1 MPNHQPIDL
10 FELTAARK
18 RLSWFVQMQ
27 AHQTAH
33 YVGFGWEAKNDAPS
47 DYPSL
52 VEAFE
57 NSLQTGKPLPISN
70 AFCDRTIYLSPAGN
84 VQMRFWHDVSHVR
97 TGRTFRGSDELQL
110 AEYHLRAA
118 SRAGFTRDSLE
129 HRLFYADTM
138 GQASCQINVGRYPED
153 QLDFALRCVRYG
165 VPAAI
170 DYELKLL
177 RESQPGDAA

>member
-1 MPNHQPIDL
+1 VPTQQLIVVRGLN
-10 FELTAARK
+10 AARR
-18 RLSWFVQMQ
+18 RLSWFALMQ
-27 AHQTAH
+27 AHQTAN
-33 YVGFGWEAKNDAPS
+33 YVGFGWEATDNPPS

-57 NSLQTGKPLPISN
+57 YSLESGKPLPISN
-70 AFCDRTIYLSPAGN
+70 RFCDRTIYLTPAGN

-110 AEYHLRAA
+110 ADYHLRAA
-118 SRAGFTRDSLE
+118 VRAGFSRDSLE

-138 GQASCQINVGRYPED
+138 GQAMCQISVGKFPDD
-153 QLDFALRCVRYG
+153 QLGFALRCLRYG
-165 VPAAI
+165 VSTAV

-177 RESQPGDAA
+177 YESQPADAA